1 MKNFDNLLIQCSMI
15 NSIMGV
21 KKESKSYLY
30 DLYCHHKY
38 GIRPKLLGGQQVDRL
53 VRGNLSEKDSVKLA
67 SIVTG
72 EEYYRVKKKVSSEY
86 LTGSVDLLDAD
97 NYENATKIIEI
108 KTISK
113 LEILPKRIDSGAENS
128 NIIQLQ
134 AYLAL
139 TGKNLGE
146 LIYCLP
152 KYSDGVIAQQK
163 DHLFM
168 KMCKD
173 GIETEKFLTKWD
185 MVESKLKFEDIPP
198 KERVVRFV
206 YERDEKM
213 IEEIH
218 EAVIWAR
225 KYLNKLQEKHG

>member
-21 KKESKSYLY
+21 KKESSSYLY
-30 DLYCHHKY
+30 ELYCHHKY
-38 GIRPKLLGGQQVDRL
+38 GIRPKLLGGKQVDRL
-53 VRGNLSEKDSVKLA
+53 VRGNLSEKDSVRLA

-72 EEYYRVKKKVSSEY
+72 EDYYRVKKKVSSEY
-86 LTGSVDLLDAD
+86 LTGSVDLLDTD
-97 NYENATKIIEI
+97 SYETATKIIEI

-113 LEILPKRIDSGAENS
+113 LELLPKRIDVGAEKS

-139 TGKNLGE
+139 TGKKYGE

-152 KYSDGVIAQQK
+152 KYSDGVIAEQK
-163 DHLFM
+163 NLLLF

-173 GIETEKFLTKWD
+173 GVESDKFLTKWSI
-185 MVESKLKFEDIPP
+185 VESKLKFEDIPP
-198 KERVVRFV
+198 KDRVVKFS
-206 YERDEKM
+206 YERDEKI

-218 EAVIWAR
+218 ESVIWAR